1 MSINRSFEI
10 DDKLFNEF
18 IRFCEING
26 KEDINSEFINMF
38 TVGFNIAKYG
48 ISPFKKKPVPVE
60 DITPPKENETE
71 TIETEVKKPAKK
83 REPKVKIIK
92 N

>member
-1 MSINRSFEI
+1 MNINRSFEI

-18 IRFCEING
+18 VQFCEING
-26 KEDINSEFINMF
+26 KEDINSEFIKMF
-38 TVGFNIAKYG
+38 MVGFNIAKYG
-48 ISPFKKKPVPVE
+48 ISPFKKKPVPME
-60 DITPPKENETE
+60 DMTPPKEEK
-71 TIETEVKKPAKK
+71 IEVVKTEVNKPAKK